1 MKSEADIELGL
12 HAKRTEE
19 RIQAVE
25 HAAHLPS
32 SPDKKRLL
40 LNALVDA
47 SPYVAALAAEA
58 LGEETDDRA
67 AGVMVER
74 FEALSAD
81 GPRLDPGCQIRAN
94 LAFSLGRLEYR
105 PAASA
110 LREGI
115 RTVQIEA
122 VGGVP
127 FDVASHLRA
136 NCALALAALRDP
148 DCVRDIALLL
158 FDRSGYAGRGMRD
171 DPALKMEPRKAA
183 ARALS
188 LTGSIQARLPLT
200 LCLVYPENEMPDVL
214 QECMTA
220 LVDLED
226 PQAVEVLIPYLRHD
240 DQSLAAYAALMI
252 ARTRAPEAAA
262 LIADVAQRLSG
273 DAMRAALLALT
284 TLRTDAA
291 DVAMR
296 DLADA
301 ERAEIR
307 MAVAE
312 LLPDD
317 AGSRKILERL
327 TGRDPSPKVRLAA
340 RTALDALG

>member
-1 MKSEADIELGL
+1 MKDEAEIEAGL
-12 HAKRTEE
+12 RARRTEE
-19 RIQAVE
+19 RIRAVKQA
-25 HAAHLPS
+25 AGLAS
-32 SPDKKRLL
+32 SPGRQRLL
-40 LNALVDA
+40 LGALSDV

-58 LGEETDDRA
+58 LGEDVDDRT
-67 AGVMVER
+67 AGAMVER
-74 FEALSAD
+74 FEVLSAD

-110 LREGI
+110 LRVGI

-127 FDVASHLRA
+127 FDTASHLRA
-136 NCALALAALRDP
+136 NCALGLAALRDP
-148 DCVRDIALLL
+148 DCVRDISLLL
-158 FDRSGYAGRGMRD
+158 FDRSGYAVRGMGD

-183 ARALS
+183 ARALA
-188 LTGSIQARLPLT
+188 LTGSLQARLPLT
-200 LCLVYPENEMPDVL
+200 LCLVYPENELPEVL

-226 PQAVEVLIPYLRHD
+226 PRAVEVLTPYLRRA
-240 DQSLAAYAALMI
+240 DQPLAAYAALMI

-262 LIADVAQRLSG
+262 LIAETVRHLSG
-273 DAMRAALLALT
+273 DPMRAALLALT

-291 DVAMR
+291 DALLR
-296 DLADA
+296 DLAES
-301 ERAEIR
+301 ERAETRI
-307 MAVAE
+307 AAAE

-317 AGSRKILERL
+317 AESQMILERL
-327 TGRDPSPKVRLAA
+327 AARDPAPKVRLAA
-340 RTALDALG
+340 QAALDARP